1 MGIQETGP
9 RGGVNLCRIH
19 LALRTTFLRHGQNIF
34 QSVTEQNKTCC
45 CEVKKTT
52 PIFSAPVF
60 LLSLYFFL
68 SPPILLRVF
77 DEVLFLGTM
86 NTLPT
91 MPKQLLLKADHTDFS
106 LGVVVAALHTR
117 QEVVC
122 RVHSRAPPLSKCGLR
137 PWNLAQIVWARLGL
151 L

>member
-9 RGGVNLCRIH
+9 RGGVNLN
-19 LALRTTFLRHGQNIF
+19 LALRTFLRHGQNIF

-45 CEVKKTT
+45 CQVEKTT

-77 DEVLFLGTM
+77 DEVLFLGTTM